1 MTSST
6 LSILLVG
13 GTGSIGRLVAERAL
27 ADGHRVRVLTRRPEA
42 VTSGADAVVGDL
54 TDPSTVDAAVDGID
68 AVVFTHGAPYGSSLL
83 QDVDYGGVRN
93 VLEAI
98 GAHTVRIALMTAIG
112 VTNRAGGFHDW
123 KRRSERLVRASGH
136 PYTIVRPS
144 WFDMNDTDQHRLRF
158 LQGDRRW
165 AGSPADGEAI
175 DLIRTAHDLGYRF
188 FDTAEVYAG
197 TYPDGSISSNEE
209 LVGEALGPVR
219 DDVVIA
225 TKFGVEITEDGL
237 AADSRPETIRNS
249 VDGSLR
255 RLGVDRIDVYYQ
267 HRQDPSVPVEEVAGV
282 MQELIAAGKIA
293 AWGAVRGRGGHD
305 PSRPR
310 RQPGDCGPESL
321 FHDGPAL
328 RERLR
333 CARGTRDFAGGILS
347 AGQRV
352 PDRSSPQGSGVRRR
366 HRLPSPHAAVLR

>member
-165 AGSPADGEAI
+165 AGSPADGVIARSQIADVLVDSLTSHPATGKTFELVAERGPAPT
-175 DLIRTAHDLGYRF
+175 DLDPQF
-188 FDTAEVYAG
+188 
-197 TYPDGSISSNEE
+197 EE
-209 LVGEALGPVR
+209 LVADGPLDPPTDTVNMPVDEEPADVR
-219 DDVVIA
+219 A
-225 TKFGVEITEDGL
+225 TLEKL
-237 AADSRPETIRNS
+237 AA
-249 VDGSLR
+249 
-255 RLGVDRIDVYYQ
+255 
-267 HRQDPSVPVEEVAGV
+267 
-282 MQELIAAGKIA
+282 
-293 AWGAVRGRGGHD
+293 
-305 PSRPR
+305 
-310 RQPGDCGPESL
+310 
-321 FHDGPAL
+321 
-328 RERLR
+328 
-333 CARGTRDFAGGILS
+333 GTSD
-347 AGQRV
+347 
-352 PDRSSPQGSGVRRR
+352 
-366 HRLPSPHAAVLR
+366 